1 MKNVRRLV
9 LCCLILA
16 ICSCETTGSYFNRP
30 KIKPAINNQ
39 CSGYLNG
46 ELIDT
51 TNYISVSPEDYDII
65 QDYYLDK
72 EDRLYKCLKFNRCK

>member
-1 MKNVRRLV
+1 MKNAKL
-9 LCCLILA
+9 LA
-16 ICSCETTGSYFNRP
+16 LFLMTLTICSCQSSGEFFNRP
-30 KIKPAINNQ
+30 KINPAINNK